1 MSDRLPP
8 AIAVFFSETIRRR
21 VMPRLPSDAAA
32 CVTSIRYDP
41 ASTIR
46 SAFVEELNQAM
57 AKAAQ
62 RLRPEVAP
70 ALGIVLITDPAHPA
84 PGSEIVDLIRKAC
97 PPNLTFIPQWI
108 GIFDAH
114 HFAEWTR
121 IASSGVAFL
130 LSTLWRGGIIQG
142 GSLDRAYQSLIL
154 SVLATE
160 TSRVAPGEFDC
171 FARLRFHSPGK
182 VYKVAIDPV
191 ELPDFD
197 READQSLRAAALSS
211 YFPQIDARARD
222 AASRVAPAEPQ
233 ALLRS
238 SGSRLAIEPATAE
251 PLLCAAISQSVS
263 IEQAAAMLGDWA
275 AKASESVAGLL
286 RDLQVGLLQWAAEV
300 SVVDLSKTDARLAH
314 QLFALNGFPLL
325 HELKPRLTSHRSLL
339 SFRNQAAILR
349 SQLAVTKRAEL
360 DRAYYELLPNDL
372 NAVQRLAIA
381 ADLAK
386 ANGSAAR
393 LTVTRHFPS
402 ELITDTREEIL
413 DLRGL
418 STVLYAMEL
427 HPE

>member
-21 VMPRLPSDAAA
+21 VMPRLPADAAA

-46 SAFVEELNQAM
+46 SAFIEELNQAM

-70 ALGIVLITDPAHPA
+70 ALAIVLITDPAHPA
-84 PGSEIVDLIRKAC
+84 PGGEVIELIRKAC
-97 PPNLTFIPQWI
+97 PPNLTFVPQWI
-108 GIFDAH
+108 GVFDAQH
-114 HFAEWTR
+114 LTAWTR
-121 IASSGVAFL
+121 MAGPGVAFL
-130 LSTLWRGGIIQG
+130 LSTMWRGGVIQG

-171 FARLRFHSPGK
+171 FARLRFHSMGK
-182 VYKVAIDPV
+182 VYKVAIDPA

-197 READQSLRAAALSS
+197 REAEQSLRASALAS
-211 YFPQIDARARD
+211 YFPQIDTRAKD
-222 AASRVAPAEPQ
+222 AAMRAAPAEPES
-233 ALLRS
+233 LLRS

-251 PLLCAAISQSVS
+251 PLLCAAISQCVS

-275 AKASESVAGLL
+275 ARASESVAGLL
-286 RDLQVGLLQWAAEV
+286 RDLQVGLMQWVAEV
-300 SVVDLSKTDARLAH
+300 SVIDLSKADPRLAH
-314 QLFALNGFPLL
+314 QLFAMNGFPLL

-339 SFRNQAAILR
+339 SFRNQTAILR

-360 DRAYYELLPNDL
+360 DRATMNSCP
-372 NAVQRLAIA
+372 
-381 ADLAK
+381 
-386 ANGSAAR
+386 
-393 LTVTRHFPS
+393 TT
-402 ELITDTREEIL
+402 
-413 DLRGL
+413 
-418 STVLYAMEL
+418 
-427 HPE
+427 